1 MNDAATT
8 GQGHYA
14 HAARR
19 NVFCLLSAVASYLS
33 PLPGLPGAIAQVAN
47 ADSSLFQR
55 VDEIF
60 TPYER
65 AQGPGYAVGI
75 VQNARLVYA
84 RGFGMA
90 DVDQRI
96 AITASTV
103 FNVASLSKQF
113 TAASIG
119 LLIKRGKLSLDDE
132 VKRYIPE
139 FPDYAGP
146 VRIKHLVYM
155 TSGLP
160 EYYTLS
166 RPGDRSWDTDY
177 FTIDDAIAA
186 VLAQPWLQFAPGTKW
201 AYSNINY
208 MLLADIVRRISGK
221 SFADFVAHEI
231 FIPLQMNSTH
241 VNYDV
246 SKVIP
251 NRAIG
256 YNHAT
261 NGRYR
266 QEVRRSPHYGGSG
279 VFSTIEDLAKWDRS
293 FETHT
298 LGGPQL
304 TDLLLS
310 TMKFDHDKT
319 NDAFGLVWG
328 TYRGLRTIWYEGGDA
343 GFSSYM
349 VRFPDQRFTVIV
361 LSNLGT
367 GRAAEHARRVI
378 DVFLSSNAPRQ
389 PPHDYSR

>member
-1 MNDAATT
+1 LKRQALRLYLAIALCLAAPP
-8 GQGHYA
+8 
-14 HAARR
+14 
-19 NVFCLLSAVASYLS
+19 CLSVAS
-33 PLPGLPGAIAQVAN
+33 AQVAN
-47 ADSSLFQR
+47 ADSSVFER
-55 VDEIF
+55 VNQIF
-60 TPYER
+60 ASYKR

-75 VQNARLVYA
+75 IQNGRLVYA
-84 RGFGMA
+84 RGFGLA
-90 DVDQRI
+90 DVDQRV
-96 AITASTV
+96 AITSSTV

-119 LLIKRGKLSLDDE
+119 LLITRGKLTLEDE
-132 VKRYIPE
+132 VKRHIPE

-160 EYYTLS
+160 EYYTLQ
-166 RPGDRSWDTDY
+166 RPGGRTWDTDY
-177 FTIDDAIAA
+177 FTVDDAIAT
-186 VLAQPWLQFAPGTKW
+186 VLAQSQLQFAPGTKW

-208 MLLADIVRRISGK
+208 MLLADIVRRVSSK
-221 SFADFVAHEI
+221 SFADFAAQEI
-231 FIPLQMNSTH
+231 FDPLQMNSTH
-241 VNYDV
+241 VNDDV
-246 SKVIP
+246 TKVIP

-261 NGRYR
+261 DGGFR
-266 QEVRRSPHYGGSG
+266 QEIRRSPHYGGSG
-279 VFSTIEDLAKWDRS
+279 VFSSIEDLAKWDRS

-304 TDLLLS
+304 TNLLLS
-310 TMKFDHDKT
+310 TMKFEHEKT

-328 TYRGLRTIWYEGGDA
+328 THRGLRTIWYEGGDA
-343 GFSSYM
+343 GFSGYM

-378 DVFLSSNAPRQ
+378 DVFLTSDAPRHL
-389 PPHDYSR
+389 PNDYAR